1 MSGTEEGESKRVRF
15 ASTAEDPSVTEATQ
29 APAAEAAD
37 AHPAPDA
44 FRNPRLANVPGNS
57 AEVEE
62 KAHALLDQI
71 GATSEDAIGIR
82 NLQDL
87 TTSIGLPAA
96 RESFEAMLDANKVT
110 PALRAAALREIKAFS
125 PITEVGCMQVDFFNM
140 IKAAPDVA
148 YLVLDKCPANHD
160 LGAELK
166 KLKTVVDTDKWV
178 EVIKHLSMM
187 IYLGRTVYA
196 AMAKE
201 HKPLIRQIFGRS
213 ADHDCADLMTLGVD
227 SRNTTL
233 FVNPRWPVR
242 VGISVR
248 FKAD

>member
-1 MSGTEEGESKRVRF
+1 MTETNESRVRF
-15 ASTAEDPSVTEATQ
+15 GD
-29 APAAEAAD
+29 APAGEGA
-37 AHPAPDA
+37 PAGNPA
-44 FRNPRLANVPGNS
+44 SGVFRNPRLANVPGNS

-71 GATSEDAIGIR
+71 GATSEDAAGIR
-82 NLQDL
+82 SLQDL

-96 RESFEAMLDANKVT
+96 RESFEAMLDANRVA

-140 IKAAPDVA
+140 ITAAPDVA

-178 EVIKHLSMM
+178 EVVKHLSMM
-187 IYLGRTVYA
+187 IYLGRTVYS
-196 AMAKE
+196 AMAKD
-201 HKPLIRQIFGRS
+201 HKPLLRKIFNRS
-213 ADHDCADLMTLGVD
+213 ADHDCADLMALGVD

-233 FVNPRWPVR
+233 FVDPRWPVR
-242 VGISVR
+242 VGIFVR
-248 FKAD
+248 FKSD

>member
-1 MSGTEEGESKRVRF
+1 MSGTEKGETKRVHF
-15 ASTAEDPSVTEATQ
+15 
-29 APAAEAAD
+29 AAEAGAAPAD
-37 AHPAPDA
+37 ESQTAAPVVAEAPASEA

-62 KAHALLDQI
+62 KAHALLDQL
-71 GATSEDAIGIR
+71 GVTSEDAIGIR

-96 RESFEAMLDANKVT
+96 RESFEAMLDANRVT

-166 KLKTVVDTDKWV
+166 KLRTVIDTDKWV
-178 EVIKHLSMM
+178 EVVKHLSMI

-242 VGISVR
+242 VGIFVR
-248 FKAD
+248 FKSD